1 MQRIIQRLSTRHTL
15 QSQRTINNARLF
27 STNNNQS
34 HQQQEPRP
42 NTIQRMQSYQK
53 ALELATDKKFEESLV
68 ALRSTM
74 TEIEDQIGE
83 NTNFHLFLYQKIASL
98 QILLYDLEGVEESFK
113 KCIEVAEKTRT
124 PLNPKLD

>member
-1 MQRIIQRLSTRHTL
+1 
-15 QSQRTINNARLF
+15 
-27 STNNNQS
+27 
-34 HQQQEPRP
+34 
-42 NTIQRMQSYQK
+42 MQSYQK

-74 TEIEDQIGE
+74 TEVEDQIGE

-124 PLNPKLD
+124 PLNPKLDQT